1 MSNTITSRTDAP
13 AEWRVAS
20 ADLSN
25 RVRLPYAERGDR
37 EGVPVVLLHGL
48 SDSWRAFEPVLPHLP
63 HSVHAYA
70 VTQRGQGDASRPGSY
85 RLDDLVDDLAQFM
98 DAVGLSS
105 AVVGGHS
112 MGSIVATRFAIL
124 HPDRTAG
131 LVLMGGAT
139 SFTHVG
145 LEEMNA
151 ELAELAAEEYD
162 DYLRGFQ
169 ESTLARPVPADF
181 LEMVVSE
188 SAKVAIPTLRALL
201 DDTCLVDFSSELAT
215 ITAPTLLVWGE
226 RDAFCS
232 RDEQD
237 RLLAAIAQ
245 ARLSVYEDAGH
256 AMHWEQ
262 PERFAAELASFCAE
276 VAA

>member
-1 MSNTITSRTDAP
+1 MNSTITSRNDAP
-13 AEWRVAS
+13 VDWRVA
-20 ADLSN
+20 AAELSN
-25 RVRLPYAERGDR
+25 GMRLPYAERGDR
-37 EGVPVVLLHGL
+37 DGVPVVLLHGV
-48 SDSWRAFEPVLPHLP
+48 SDSRRAFEPVLPHLP

-70 VTQRGQGDASRPGSY
+70 VTQRGQGDATRPGSY
-85 RLDDLVDDLAQFM
+85 RLDELVDDVACFM

-112 MGSIVATRFAIL
+112 MGSIVATRFAVL

-131 LVLMGGAT
+131 LVVMGGAT
-139 SFTHVG
+139 SFRDVG
-145 LEEMNA
+145 LEEMHA
-151 ELAELAAEEYD
+151 ELAELPADEYV

-169 ESTLARPVPADF
+169 ESTLARPVPAEF
-181 LEMVVSE
+181 LEMVVGE

-201 DDTCLVDFSSELAT
+201 DDTCLVDFSSDLAT

-226 RDAFCS
+226 QDAFCS

-237 RLLAAIAQ
+237 ALLAAIPQ
-245 ARLSVYEDAGH
+245 ARLSVYEGAGH

-262 PERFAAELASFCAE
+262 PERFAGELAEFCRQ
-276 VAA
+276 VGV

>member
-1 MSNTITSRTDAP
+1 MPNTITFRNDAP

-25 RVRLPYAERGDR
+25 HVRLPYAEQGDR
-37 EGVPVVLLHGL
+37 DGVPVVLLHGL

-85 RLDDLVDDLAQFM
+85 RLDDLVDDLARFM

-131 LVLMGGAT
+131 LVVMGGAT

-145 LEEMNA
+145 LEEMKA

-201 DDTCLVDFSSELAT
+201 DDTCLVDFASELAT

-237 RLLAAIAQ
+237 GLLAAIAH
-245 ARLSVYEDAGH
+245 ARLSVYEGAGH

-262 PERFAAELASFCAE
+262 PERFAAELAAFCAE

>member
-1 MSNTITSRTDAP
+1 M
-13 AEWRVAS
+13 
-20 ADLSN
+20 
-25 RVRLPYAERGDR
+25 RLPYAERGDR
-37 EGVPVVLLHGL
+37 DGVPVVLLHGL

-63 HSVHAYA
+63 RSVHAYA

-85 RLDDLVDDLAQFM
+85 RLDDLVDDLARFM

-105 AVVGGHS
+105 AVVVGHS

-131 LVLMGGAT
+131 LVVMGGAT
-139 SFTHVG
+139 SFTRVG
-145 LEEMNA
+145 LEEMKA
-151 ELAELAAEEYD
+151 ELAELAAEEYV

-201 DDTCLVDFSSELAT
+201 DDTCLVDFSSELGT

-237 RLLAAIAQ
+237 GLLAAIAQ
-245 ARLSVYEDAGH
+245 ARLSVYEGAGH

-262 PERFAAELASFCAE
+262 PERFAAELATFCEE
-276 VAA
+276 VGE